1 MLNDIDFTTLND
13 RLNSTNC
20 AGVRA
25 FYVAQAVADA
35 CEVGEKLNATQLAER
50 LKISSTT
57 SCVALQIL
65 TYQGFAI
72 HKPRRSYIRTDKRG
86 EVVDPQ
92 RFRSNHDNN

>member
-13 RLNSTNC
+13 RLNSTKC

-25 FYVAQAVADA
+25 FYLAQALADA
-35 CEVGEKLNATQLAER
+35 CEVGEKLNATLIAER
-50 LKISSTT
+50 IKISSTT

-65 TYQGFAI
+65 TNQGFAI

-86 EVVDPQ
+86 SVVDPQ
-92 RFRSNHDNN
+92 RFRSNHDN

>member
-13 RLNSTNC
+13 RLQSTNC

-50 LKISSTT
+50 VKISTTT
-57 SCVALQIL
+57 SCVALEIL
-65 TYQGFAI
+65 TNQGFAI

-86 EVVDPQ
+86 VVVDPQ
-92 RFRSNHDNN
+92 RFRLNHDNN